1 MSLRVQ
7 GTQPTGT
14 ASEEQAARWVR
25 GMFGR
30 VAHRYDLM
38 NRLMT
43 GYLDQS
49 WRAHTV
55 RRVAH
60 VMRRPGAIALDL
72 CCGTGDIAI
81 ALERESGVPVAA
93 MDFCHPML
101 VEANRKFSQRG
112 LRSVTA
118 EADGLRLPLRD
129 ASFDLITIGFGFRNF
144 TNYRG
149 GLEEL
154 LRVLKPGG
162 VLAVLELST
171 PPNRSLATLANAFSH
186 RVLANLG
193 ALLTGS
199 KDAYEYLPESIRRFP
214 AAEELAEEMRQV
226 GYREVSFE
234 RLTFGL
240 VALHVGQK

>member
-1 MSLRVQ
+1 
-7 GTQPTGT
+7 
-14 ASEEQAARWVR
+14 
-25 GMFGR
+25 MFGR

-43 GYLDQS
+43 GFLDQY
-49 WRAHTV
+49 WRARTV
-55 RRVAH
+55 RCVAP
-60 VMRRPGAIALDL
+60 VMERPDARAVDL

-81 ALERESGVPVAA
+81 ALENRTGRPVAA

-101 VEANRKFSQRG
+101 VEANRKLGNRG
-112 LRSVTA
+112 LRSATA

-129 ASFDLITIGFGFRNF
+129 ASVDLITIGFGFRNF
-144 TNYRG
+144 ANYRA

-154 LRVLKPGG
+154 RRVLKPGG
-162 VLAVLELST
+162 LLAILELST
-171 PPNRSLATLANAFSH
+171 PPNRQVAVLANAFSH

-214 AAEELAEEMRQV
+214 GAEELAQEMRETGFKAV
-226 GYREVSFE
+226 RFE

-240 VALHVGQK
+240 VALHVGEAP